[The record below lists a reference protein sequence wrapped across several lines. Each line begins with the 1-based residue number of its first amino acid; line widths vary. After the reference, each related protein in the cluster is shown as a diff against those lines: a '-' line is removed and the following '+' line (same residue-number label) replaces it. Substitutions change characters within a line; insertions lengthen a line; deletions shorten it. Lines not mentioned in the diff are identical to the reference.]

1 MARAESRYGRFHSCG
16 FLLEASRPS
25 KMVKVV
31 QDPSPWWETEDLL
44 GVPTSAGKSWKS
56 VETHAQR
63 WIDGGIQNECKMLIS
78 GPRTSLGSL
87 RKSYFPGRI

>member
-25 KMVKVV
+25 KTMVNVV

-44 GVPTSAGKSWKS
+44 GFPTSAGKSWKS

-63 WIDGGIQNECKMLIS
+63 WIEGESKMSAKCRFRDL
-78 GPRTSLGSL
+78 GP
-87 RKSYFPGRI
+87 P